1 MGRETTAT
9 ASRGKVALRSSP
21 IAGTAPRPVS
31 RRRGRLQG
39 PSALAGAPALRAGS
53 GGSCGGA
60 VGRSMPSPNERSNA
74 MSATEAVRP
83 IRVPIARY
91 EVETGPR
98 LLVAVGR
105 RRAHGE
111 VAIDQIVDRPEN
123 GSGRSYLV
131 ESNIQPGDHLR
142 SLVADYTRQA
152 ADLGHP
158 PMSAEALEVLLARDS
173 RVREAIS

>member
-1 MGRETTAT
+1 
-9 ASRGKVALRSSP
+9 
-21 IAGTAPRPVS
+21 
-31 RRRGRLQG
+31 
-39 PSALAGAPALRAGS
+39 
-53 GGSCGGA
+53 
-60 VGRSMPSPNERSNA
+60 

-91 EVETGPR
+91 EVEEGAR

-105 RRAHGE
+105 RDSHGE

-152 ADLGHP
+152 ADLGHC
-158 PMSAEALEVLLARDS
+158 PMSAEALEVLLARGS